1 MAQVY
6 VKYNPYR
13 MDTQIFVNGNEI
25 SDDNLLQYVKGKR
38 LQEWVSGF
46 PKQLSDALNSGSFEV
61 EFCGTALDYDDFQEA
76 FKQAGR
82 DKIVRTVNIS
92 FHEGKLDTDI
102 NQKIVDV
109 FTKLQ
114 EGPLDEFR
122 DPQLKKAFDNI
133 NSAVFPI
140 NIIGT
145 MSAGK
150 STLINALLGRKL
162 MPAKNGACTGK
173 ITEIL
178 DNDNDQF
185 HALVYDADNEVIEEY
200 HDLTYEIM
208 DELNQNKNV
217 RVIRAEGNIPFLT
230 ADDTAL
236 KLVDTPGTNN
246 SQNQEHKN
254 ITYRALESSSNS
266 LIIYI
271 LNGTQ
276 LETNDDN
283 MLLNYVAE
291 QIRKGGK
298 QVRDRFLFVVNKIDA
313 INADEDKDE
322 TPQKILQAVVEYL
335 ARHGIDDPQIFPC
348 SALSA
353 LVLETELKDIQFD
366 TLSKEEKKVLSP
378 STRKAIPMLEL
389 FNDEECMHMEMY
401 TTLCPSAQ
409 NALEYQLQKAEADGD
424 ANEQALIHSG
434 ICSLE
439 AAITAYVKKY
449 AKTKKIKD
457 LVESFEQIL
466 DSTQVLTKAKS
477 QVAADEEVA
486 KACAERAAAVRAKID
501 GGEEAQAFK
510 KKVAAIDP
518 VPEIEKAAKEKKAR
532 IIAKI
537 SRLFEPYGKTI
548 RDKEVAQELI
558 QRFANE
564 SSELIVQMTVDLEA
578 IIDQKVV
585 GVGTELLKQY
595 QEKLLRIDES
605 AANENEQLDFSTV
618 DLIKGALNSMREA
631 AEEQNSE
638 GYAAGTVD
646 DFGKTTYENREWYEK
661 VGEEEEQVFDHNEQV
676 KIGTKK
682 VKSGSY
688 REKIGTRTLKNDH
701 KKWFKP
707 WTWLESKYME
717 EDVYENVDVYKDE
730 DVYTTKAVFKTV
742 TRDVF
747 EKRSETIEKYEMS
760 VPDLMPGLVAPLAE
774 ELDDGIA
781 NAMDYATT
789 QVEQTKKQFSK
800 MFGKLDKLIKEK
812 YEELEVASAD
822 QKSKEEILEKNRA
835 LLNWIEECKDAINDA
850 LNI

>member
-46 PKQLSDALNSGSFEV
+46 PKQLSDALNSGSFDV
-61 EFCGTALDYDDFQEA
+61 EFCGTALDYDDFLEA

-82 DKIVRTVNIS
+82 DKIIRMVNIS
-92 FHEGKLDTDI
+92 FHEGKPDTDI

-122 DPQLKKAFDNI
+122 DPRLKKAFDNI

-140 NIIGT
+140 NVIGT

-162 MPAKNGACTGK
+162 MPSKNAACTDK

-208 DELNQNKNV
+208 DKLNQNKNV

-246 SQNQEHKN
+246 SQNKEHKN
-254 ITYRALESSSNS
+254 TTYRALESSSNS

-276 LETNDDN
+276 LETNDDD

-313 INADEDKDE
+313 VDPDEDE

-348 SALSA
+348 SALAA
-353 LVLETELKDIQFD
+353 LVLETELKNVQFD
-366 TLSKEEKKVLSP
+366 TLSKEEKKALSA
-378 STRKAIPMLEL
+378 SARKAIPMLEL

-424 ANEQALIHSG
+424 VNEQALIHSG

-501 GGEEAQAFK
+501 GGEEAATFK

-518 VPEIEKAAKEKKAR
+518 VPEIEKAAKKKKVQIIEKT
-532 IIAKI
+532 
-537 SRLFEPYGKTI
+537 SRLFAPYGKTI

-585 GVGTELLKQY
+585 SVGTELLKQY

-605 AANENEQLDFSTV
+605 TADKNEQLDFSTV

-638 GYAAGTVD
+638 DYAAGTVD
-646 DFGKTTYENREWYEK
+646 VLGKTTYENREWYEK

-688 REKIGTRTLKNDH
+688 REKIGTRTVKNDH

-707 WTWLESKYME
+707 WTWLESKYLE
-717 EDVYENVDVYKDE
+717 KDVYENVDVYKDE
-730 DVYTTKAVFKTV
+730 DVYATKAVFKNV

-747 EKRSETIEKYEMS
+747 EKRTETIEKYE
-760 VPDLMPGLVAPLAE
+760 VAVTDIQAGLVAPLSE
-774 ELDDGIA
+774 ELDDGID
-781 NAMDYATT
+781 NAVDYAKE
-789 QVEQTKKQFSK
+789 QVAQTKKQFAK
-800 MFGKLDKLIKEK
+800 MFDKLDKLIKEK
-812 YEELEVASAD
+812 YEELEAASAD

-835 LLNWIEECKDAINDA
+835 LLNWIEECKDAIDDA

>member
-1 MAQVY
+1 MAQVS

-13 MDTQIFVNGNEI
+13 MDTQIVVNGSEI

-46 PKQLSDALNSGSFEV
+46 PEQLADALNSGSFDV
-61 EFCGTALDYDDFQEA
+61 EFCGTALDYDDFLEA

-82 DKIVRTVNIS
+82 DKVVRMVNIS
-92 FHEGKLDTDI
+92 FKEGKTDTDI

-114 EGPLDEFR
+114 EGPVDEFR

-162 MPAKNGACTGK
+162 MPAQNGACTDK

-185 HALVYDADNEVIEEY
+185 HALVYDADNQVLEEY

-208 DELNQNKNV
+208 VELNKKENV
-217 RVIRAEGNIPFLT
+217 RGIRAEGDIPFLT

-236 KLVDTPGTNN
+236 KLIDTPGTNN
-246 SQNQEHKN
+246 SENRKHRN
-254 ITYRALESSSNS
+254 TTYRALENSSNS
-266 LIIYI
+266 LVIYI
-271 LNGTQ
+271 LNSTQ
-276 LETNDDN
+276 LETDDDN

-298 QVRDRFLFVVNKIDA
+298 RVRDRFLFVINKIDA
-313 INADEDKDE
+313 VNPDEGE
-322 TPQKILQAVVEYL
+322 NPQKMMQAVVEYL
-335 ARHGIDDPQIFPC
+335 ARHGIENPQIFPC
-348 SALSA
+348 SAIAA
-353 LVLETELKDIQFD
+353 LVLETELKDVQFD
-366 TLSKEEKKVLSP
+366 TLSREEKKALSA
-378 STRKAIPMLEL
+378 SAKKAIPVLEL
-389 FNDEECMHMEMY
+389 FNDEDCMHMEKY

-409 NALEYQLQKAEADGD
+409 SELEYRLQKAEADED

-477 QVAADEEVA
+477 QVAADEAVA

-518 VPEIEKAAKEKKAR
+518 VPEIEKAAKEKQAQ
-532 IIAKI
+532 IIEKI
-537 SRLFEPYGKTI
+537 TMLFSPYGKMI
-548 RDKEVAQELI
+548 RDKEIAQGLI
-558 QRFANE
+558 HQFANE
-564 SSELIVQMTVDLEA
+564 STELIAQMTVDLESL
-578 IIDQKVV
+578 IDQKVV
-585 GVGTELLKQY
+585 SVGTELLNQY

-605 AANENEQLDFSTV
+605 AVDENDQLDFSTV
-618 DLIKGALNSMREA
+618 DMIKGALNSMREA

-638 GYAAGTVD
+638 GYATGTLD
-646 DFGKTTYENREWYEK
+646 DLGETTYENREWYEK
-661 VGEEEEQVFDHNEQV
+661 VGVEEEQVFDHNEQV

-682 VKSGSY
+682 VESGTHV
-688 REKIGTRTLKNDH
+688 EKIGTRTVKNDH

-707 WTWLESKYME
+707 WTWLESKYLE
-717 EDVYENVDVYKDE
+717 QNVYQNVADYKDE
-730 DVYTTKAVFKTV
+730 DVYTTRAVFKTV

-747 EKRSETIEKYEMS
+747 EKRTETIEKYE
-760 VPDLMPGLVAPLAE
+760 VLVTDLMAGLLAPLTD
-774 ELDDGIA
+774 ELDTGIA
-781 NAMDYATT
+781 NAMDYAKT
-789 QVEQTKKQFSK
+789 QVDLTKEQFAR
-800 MFGKLDKLIKEK
+800 MFDKLDELIKEK
-812 YEELEVASAD
+812 YEELEAASAD
-822 QKSKEEILEKNRA
+822 KDAKDEILEKNRA
-835 LLNWIEECKDAINDA
+835 LLNWIEECKNAIDDA